1 MNNINNNNNNII
13 TFYHFGWD
21 NFYTNVLRIFSFVW
35 FPSFISTSSAS
46 SSLAIHNLHIFMKN
60 TGLVLPPRQPT
71 SEYLMWDVG
80 ILLLWWIFLIFQTRL
95 LFSQKHL
102 NGGESRHRLRDTKLK
117 AGDRR
122 LGVGMLYSQEQ
133 WVLRRGRFFSFKI
146 NTRLFVCTNDLWNL
160 INEKLI
166 VICIFLQSLHSSHTH
181 VLTPISTTACAD
193 KLRKR
198 EIKWLF
204 SK

>member
-35 FPSFISTSSAS
+35 FTSFISTSSAS

-95 LFSQKHL
+95 LFSQKPL
-102 NGGESRHRLRDTKLK
+102 NGGESRHEIQSSKQETEGWGLECCIRKNNEYYVEGGFFPLRLIP
-117 AGDRR
+117 
-122 LGVGMLYSQEQ
+122 VYSYVQM
-133 WVLRRGRFFSFKI
+133 
-146 NTRLFVCTNDLWNL
+146 
-160 INEKLI
+160 
-166 VICIFLQSLHSSHTH
+166 
-181 VLTPISTTACAD
+181 ISG
-193 KLRKR
+193 
-198 EIKWLF
+198 IWLMRNWL
-204 SK
+204 